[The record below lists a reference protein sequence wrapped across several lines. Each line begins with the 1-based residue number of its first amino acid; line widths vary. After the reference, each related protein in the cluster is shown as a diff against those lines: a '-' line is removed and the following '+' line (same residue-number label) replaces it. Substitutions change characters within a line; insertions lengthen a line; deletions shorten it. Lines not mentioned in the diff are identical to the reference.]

1 MLPKKILLVGDSNS
15 IFVYD
20 FAHQYIS
27 RGTKVDIISTTKN
40 TKSISVN
47 NLEECIYP
55 SKSFW
60 GGLGRKVNY
69 TFSFFTKLNKLDTHY
84 DTIII
89 HYANYHLAW
98 PSNLLKLRTSKL
110 ITVIWGSDFYQA
122 SKKNKKKQETIYH
135 NSSTI
140 VFTNPK
146 TMEAFDK
153 EFVLPKTKRS
163 LARFGLPAFDFIDKH
178 IKENLTRKEMLSEFS
193 LPDKT
198 IIMIGY
204 SASNSHRQCEIIK
217 ILSDLPADARNR
229 VHLVFPLGYGSQNL
243 SSEIE
248 NTLTQHY
255 DGSHTILKKFYDPNT
270 VAKLRLV
277 TNILINLQASDQ
289 FSGSMQETLYA
300 GGITIAGAWL
310 PYKDL
315 IARGAQILSV
325 ESIMDIN
332 SIITA
337 QVSPKNH
344 LQADSEKEL
353 QDFKS
358 YLKELSSWKSNI
370 DKWNSI
376 LFSEQ

>member
-1 MLPKKILLVGDSNS
+1 MPSKKILLVGDSNS

-27 RGTKVDIISTTKN
+27 RGSTVDIISTTKN

-47 NLEECIYP
+47 NLEECVYP

-60 GGLGRKVNY
+60 GGLARKVNY
-69 TFSFFTKLNKLDTHY
+69 TFSFFTKLNKLDTNY
-84 DTIII
+84 DAIII

-98 PSNLLKLRTSKL
+98 PSTLLKMRTSKL
-110 ITVIWGSDFYQA
+110 ITVIWGSDFYQT
-122 SKKNKKKQETIYH
+122 SKKNKKKQQTIYH

-146 TMEAFDK
+146 TLEAFNK

-178 IKENLTRKEMLSEFS
+178 IEGNLARKEMLSEFS

-204 SASNSHRQCEIIK
+204 SASNSHKQCEIIK
-217 ILSDLPADARNR
+217 TLSELPEDVRSR

-248 NTLTQHY
+248 NTLAQHY
-255 DGSHTILKKFYDPNT
+255 HGSHTILKKFYNPNT

-310 PYKDL
+310 PYQEL
-315 IARGAQILSV
+315 IARGAKIISV
-325 ESIMDIN
+325 ESMMDIN

-337 QVSPKNH
+337 LVNPEDPLSPNN
-344 LQADSEKEL
+344 EKEL

-370 DKWNSI
+370 GKWNSI
-376 LFSEQ
+376 LFSKQ